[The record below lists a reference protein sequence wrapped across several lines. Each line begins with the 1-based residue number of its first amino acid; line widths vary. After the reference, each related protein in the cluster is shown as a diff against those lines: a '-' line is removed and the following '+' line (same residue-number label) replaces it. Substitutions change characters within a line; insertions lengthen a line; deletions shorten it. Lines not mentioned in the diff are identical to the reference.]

1 MASPEFLVPNVD
13 GWYGMRLIPASRA
26 TEIRG
31 LAEIAAMV
39 AGGAMPG
46 DTPIFVATKRTD
58 APWPDVVVGV
68 PLTVAELAAWRA
80 GDRTVARDVVEALEE
95 AYDAFMAQVKAGRVN

>member
-1 MASPEFLVPNVD
+1 
-13 GWYGMRLIPASRA
+13 
-26 TEIRG
+26 
-31 LAEIAAMV
+31 
-39 AGGAMPG
+39 
-46 DTPIFVATKRTD
+46 
-58 APWPDVVVGV
+58 VGV